1 MLFETLLYLTLK
13 FLLVLHSKKIK
24 KKRNCVQLIAKNYST
39 KCYLIY
45 DLKYFTFFRKF

>member
-24 KKRNCVQLIAKNYST
+24 KKETVYN
-39 KCYLIY
+39 
-45 DLKYFTFFRKF
+45 